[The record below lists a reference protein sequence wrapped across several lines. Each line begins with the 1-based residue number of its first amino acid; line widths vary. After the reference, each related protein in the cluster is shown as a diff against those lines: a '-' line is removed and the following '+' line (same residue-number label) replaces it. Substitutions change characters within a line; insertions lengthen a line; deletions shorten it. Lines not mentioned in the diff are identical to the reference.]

1 MIDVKQRI
9 KDHEGYRNKVYLDH
23 LGNRTIFYGHLCDAS
38 DPYKEDIEYS
48 KEEGEKVFQQDFND
62 ACDLAKTFIYDP
74 DKHHQDIYGVCVE
87 MAFQLGSRLFKF
99 KNFRAALE
107 KKDYETS
114 CQEMKNSLW
123 AEQTPGRCD
132 ALIKIIGKHK

>member
-1 MIDVKQRI
+1 MIDVNQRI
-9 KDHEGYRNKVYLDH
+9 KDHVGYRNKVYLDH
-23 LGNRTIFYGHLCDAS
+23 LGNRTIFFGHLCDAS

-114 CQEMKNSLW
+114 CQEKKNSLW

-132 ALIKIIGKHK
+132 ARIKIIGKHK